1 MLSDSEL
8 RQALLG
14 TWRLVRH
21 PLGDNPQGYLVYT
34 PDGHVFVQFVIRAER
49 NWPGAEV
56 LEMTL
61 TDAQRL
67 AALGFSAYC
76 GTFEI
81 RDGQAIHR
89 REFGVFPSMTG
100 NVETRSV
107 QLDGDRLIL
116 GVPTGAKLEWQRVR
130 PEGTRDV

>member
-1 MLSDSEL
+1 MSQTIADSDL

-21 PLGDNPQGYLVYT
+21 PLGDNRQGYLVYT
-34 PDGHVFVQFVIRAER
+34 SDGHVFVQFLIRAER
-49 NWPGAEV
+49 NWPGPEI
-56 LEMTL
+56 LEMTN
-61 TDAQRL
+61 DRDRL

-81 RDGQAIHR
+81 RDGHAIHR

-100 NVETRSV
+100 NVEYRSV
-107 QLDGDRLIL
+107 ELDDDQLIL
-116 GVPTGAKLEWQRVR
+116 GVPGGVNIEWQRVH
-130 PEGTRDV
+130 

>member
-1 MLSDSEL
+1 MSDSDL
-8 RQALLG
+8 RQALIG

-21 PLGDNPQGYLVYT
+21 PLADNPQGYLVYT
-34 PDGHVFVQFVIRAER
+34 SDGHVFVQFVIRAER
-49 NWPGAEV
+49 NWPGPEV
-56 LEMTL
+56 LEL
-61 TDAQRL
+61 TRDRDRL
-67 AALGFSAYC
+67 AALGYSAYC

-107 QLDGDRLIL
+107 ELNGDRLIL
-116 GVPTGAKLEWQRVR
+116 RLPGGVNIEWQRIH
-130 PEGTRDV
+130 

>member
-1 MLSDSEL
+1 MRQTMTDSDL

-34 PDGHVFVQFVIRAER
+34 SDGHVLVQFVIRAER
-49 NWPGAEV
+49 NWPGPEV
-56 LEMTL
+56 LEMTS
-61 TDAQRL
+61 DRDRL

-81 RDGQAIHR
+81 RDRQAIHR

-107 QLDGDRLIL
+107 ELDGDRLVL
-116 GVPTGAKLEWQRVR
+116 GVPGGVNIEWQRVH
-130 PEGTRDV
+130 